1 MYKKIFNKIL
11 IVGYGVAGKFLKEF
25 CEQGNIFYE
34 IYDDRIEEFNN
45 KNSINWLTIEGV
57 FISPGIP
64 KYNSNRHHIF
74 EEIEK
79 YNLRVIS
86 DYDILYAFNP
96 NAIYIGVT
104 GTAGKTTTTHLVSYI
119 LEKSGI
125 KNTLCGNMGE
135 NIFVKSDVYVMEM
148 GAHQLYSTQNIC
160 FDIVG
165 ITNISPD
172 HITEFE
178 DYSIYRA
185 AKLSI
190 LRKSFRKT
198 QSFFSSENIFPR
210 SSDYIPNVVNLSE
223 KYPFLENYVEE
234 IRKEILKENNI
245 DLSTRSDSFILNANL
260 SCSMVEKMNIP
271 KLQSRKFLE
280 SFEIPKFRQEQIGIF
295 KGVKI
300 INDSKSTNIIAGNSA
315 IRDKKCLW
323 IAGGRLKNKDLT
335 GLDLSSV
342 CKCLFFGQ
350 DRGVFEKY
358 AEFLL

>member
-125 KNTLCGNMGE
+125 KHQWTKSKNGVRNNQSETGRKCMG
-135 NIFVKSDVYVMEM
+135 YM
-148 GAHQLYSTQNIC
+148 GSTR
-160 FDIVG
+160 
-165 ITNISPD
+165 
-172 HITEFE
+172 
-178 DYSIYRA
+178 YRA
-185 AKLSI
+185 
-190 LRKSFRKT
+190 RRT
-198 QSFFSSENIFPR
+198 W
-210 SSDYIPNVVNLSE
+210 
-223 KYPFLENYVEE
+223 
-234 IRKEILKENNI
+234 
-245 DLSTRSDSFILNANL
+245 
-260 SCSMVEKMNIP
+260 SCT
-271 KLQSRKFLE
+271 SRKGG
-280 SFEIPKFRQEQIGIF
+280 SR
-295 KGVKI
+295 
-300 INDSKSTNIIAGNSA
+300 SH
-315 IRDKKCLW
+315 IR
-323 IAGGRLKNKDLT
+323 RLQL
-335 GLDLSSV
+335 
-342 CKCLFFGQ
+342 
-350 DRGVFEKY
+350 
-358 AEFLL
+358 